1 MNTDL
6 QAALTQALLSHDK
19 VWADEE
25 KTILAKNI
33 LLDLVE
39 KTDPTIIGLLL
50 GNDDLKRHFF
60 VEVNGQTQR
69 Q

>member
-1 MNTDL
+1 MNTDI
-6 QAALTQALLSHDK
+6 QTELTQALLSHEK
-19 VWADEE
+19 VWANEE

-60 VEVNGQTQR
+60 CGSKWCFGV
-69 Q
+69 

>member
-25 KTILAKNI
+25 KTILAKKFCWI
-33 LLDLVE
+33 WWKKLTRSLLVCY
-39 KTDPTIIGLLL
+39 
-50 GNDDLKRHFF
+50 
-60 VEVNGQTQR
+60 
-69 Q
+69 

>member
-6 QAALTQALLSHDK
+6 QAALTQALLSHEK

-33 LLDLVE
+33 LLDLVG
-39 KTDPTIIGLLL
+39 KNRPDHYWFAIG
-50 GNDDLKRHFF
+50 K
-60 VEVNGQTQR
+60 
-69 Q
+69 

>member
-1 MNTDL
+1 MKANIQTE
-6 QAALTQALLSHDK
+6 LTQALLSHEK
-19 VWADEE
+19 VWANEE

-50 GNDDLKRHFF
+50 SNDELKTPFLCGSEWCF
-60 VEVNGQTQR
+60 GV
-69 Q
+69 